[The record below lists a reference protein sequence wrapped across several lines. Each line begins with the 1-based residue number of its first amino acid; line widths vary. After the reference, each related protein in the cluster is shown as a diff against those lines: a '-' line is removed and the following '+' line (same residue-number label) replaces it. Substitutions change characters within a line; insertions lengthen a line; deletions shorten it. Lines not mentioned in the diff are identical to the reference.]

1 MAPSWL
7 RTALSIMMLCAEGRS
22 TSKNFTII
30 VAWFGTDLAVRGSSI
45 DPTNYTCSSVNPING
60 KMTDVI
66 LFRLIFNFSN
76 AGQYNRSI
84 ELPVSTKI
92 RWTL

>member
-45 DPTNYTCSSVNPING
+45 DPTDYTCSPANPING
-60 KMTDVI
+60 KLTDVI
-66 LFRLIFNFSN
+66 LSH
-76 AGQYNRSI
+76 
-84 ELPVSTKI
+84 
-92 RWTL
+92 